1 MPEIH
6 YVAAP
11 VAAFGFDE
19 KIVDGFS
26 PRADRFDLSRLFQ
39 YWLQNPSQN
48 VGLTCVPR
56 GLLNSS
62 YPNAAYIAPSGV
74 FDGELTL
81 QSREQV
87 PGLLHGMIN
96 RSPFP
101 EEPQPGGDRVHARF
115 RVQYECLV
123 GYRSSSCREWRD
135 NAFLGSSRTRNRS
148 VFSNLGAG
156 IVAAPP
162 QTKRDKYL
170 WVKLYHRARRHM
182 SCCASTMR
190 TNR

>member
-1 MPEIH
+1 MRIRGKCKGAGFYGRNASDPLACLPG
-6 YVAAP
+6 YMGVMR
-11 VAAFGFDE
+11 AFAIF
-19 KIVDGFS
+19 ITVS
-26 PRADRFDLSRLFQ
+26 STAIARTV
-39 YWLQNPSQN
+39 PS
-48 VGLTCVPR
+48 
-56 GLLNSS
+56 
-62 YPNAAYIAPSGV
+62 NAAYIAPSGV
-74 FDGELTL
+74 FYGELTL

-87 PGLLHGMIN
+87 SGLLHGMIN

-101 EEPQPGGDRVHARF
+101 KEPQPGGDRVHARF

-135 NAFLGSSRTRNRS
+135 NAFSGSFRTRNRS